1 MKDNIQAGKPLAPN
15 PLNNPKVRAFVFQL
29 AVLTLVG
36 VAGWALIDN
45 TITNLQR
52 LNIAS
57 GFGFLDN
64 TAGFGIV
71 QTLVAYSEQS
81 SYGRALLVGFLNT
94 LLVAAI
100 GIVIATVLG
109 FTLGIARLSSNWLVA
124 KLATVYIETVRNVP
138 LLLQLFF
145 WYFAVL
151 RTLPLP
157 RESHSLL
164 DMFFVNNRGVF
175 VPAVH
180 IEGSSLL
187 LVSVALLG
195 VVVAIGLRYFIK
207 SQDLPSGRLVLAG
220 RLAPVLVFLLPLL
233 VFFVAG
239 MEFQVEVP
247 ALRGF
252 GFRGGWSFIP
262 ELVALVLSLSIYT
275 AAFIAENVRS
285 GILSVSKGQSEAAR
299 ALGLPPGRVLRLV
312 VIPQALR
319 VVIPPL
325 TSQYLNLTKNSSLAV
340 AIAYP
345 DLVSVFSGTVLNQT
359 GQAVEV
365 IAITMT
371 IYLSMSL
378 LISLFMNW
386 YNRHMALVER

>member
-36 VAGWALIDN
+36 VAGWTLIDN

-109 FTLGIARLSSNWLVA
+109 FTLGIARLSSNFLVA

-157 RESHSLL
+157 SESHSLL

-187 LVSVALLG
+187 LVSVALFG
-195 VVVAIGLRYFIK
+195 AVFAIGLRYFIK
-207 SQDLPSGRLVLAG
+207 SLELPSDRLILAG

-239 MEFQVEVP
+239 MGFQVELPV
-247 ALRGF
+247 LRGF
-252 GFRGGWSFIP
+252 GFREIG
-262 ELVALVLSLSIYT
+262 
-275 AAFIAENVRS
+275 
-285 GILSVSKGQSEAAR
+285 R
-299 ALGLPPGRVLRLV
+299 ASCRERV
-312 VIPQALR
+312 
-319 VVIPPL
+319 
-325 TSQYLNLTKNSSLAV
+325 
-340 AIAYP
+340 
-345 DLVSVFSGTVLNQT
+345 
-359 GQAVEV
+359 
-365 IAITMT
+365 
-371 IYLSMSL
+371 
-378 LISLFMNW
+378 
-386 YNRHMALVER
+386 